1 MRIVIAMAA
10 AAMLAACAS
19 QPVNRAAEPPLQTV
33 AGVDVER
40 YLGTWYELAR
50 YPNSFQK
57 ECEAVTATYT
67 KREDG
72 LIGVLN
78 KCGAIDGSRAR
89 DAEGRAKIVDAAT
102 SAKLK
107 VSFFGPFWGDY
118 WIVDLEDDY
127 SRAIVGEP
135 SGRYLWVLA
144 REPGVDDA
152 ERADIAATLESLGYA
167 TAPLYWTKH

>member
-1 MRIVIAMAA
+1 MFTTLAA
-10 AAMLAACAS
+10 AALAACAS
-19 QPVNRAAEPPLQTV
+19 QPVNRAAEPPLTTV
-33 AGVDVER
+33 ATVDVER
-40 YLGTWYELAR
+40 YLGKWYELAR

-57 ECEAVTATYT
+57 ECDAVTATYT
-67 KREDG
+67 KRDDG
-72 LIGVLN
+72 LIEVLN
-78 KCGAIDGSRAR
+78 ECGAFAGRSGR
-89 DAEGRAKIVDAAT
+89 DAKGRAKVVDAST
-102 SAKLK
+102 NAKLK

-152 ERADIAATLESLGYA
+152 ERADIVATLESLGYA
-167 TAPLYWTKH
+167 TAPLYWTQH